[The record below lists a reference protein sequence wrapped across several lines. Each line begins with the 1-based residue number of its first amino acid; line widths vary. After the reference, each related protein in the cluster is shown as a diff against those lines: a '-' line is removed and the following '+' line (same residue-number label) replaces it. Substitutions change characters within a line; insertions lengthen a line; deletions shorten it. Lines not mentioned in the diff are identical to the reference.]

1 LLPREEQDIATL
13 AQEYLQAKNI
23 NFVFNANLT
32 QVRNEG
38 ETVVITDNSQ
48 DYSFDAVL
56 YATGRKPNVSSLNL
70 EATDI
75 KLTEKGAIQVNE
87 YCETTVPNVFAVGD
101 VNGGPQFTY
110 ISLDDFR
117 IVFNYL
123 NGNKDYSLKT
133 RKTFPNTLFIVP
145 PLSRIGLDATQA
157 EQQRLAVKT
166 KSLPMA
172 TMPKAHVNNDLRG
185 VYKVV
190 VDATSHLILGATL
203 FGAEAN
209 ELINLIKLA
218 MDCNIPYTQLK
229 NQIFSHLSMAE
240 NF

>member
-1 LLPREEQDIATL
+1 
-13 AQEYLQAKNI
+13 
-23 NFVFNANLT
+23 
-32 QVRNEG
+32 
-38 ETVVITDNSQ
+38 
-48 DYSFDAVL
+48 
-56 YATGRKPNVSSLNL
+56 
-70 EATDI
+70 
-75 KLTEKGAIQVNE
+75 
-87 YCETTVPNVFAVGD
+87 
-101 VNGGPQFTY
+101 
-110 ISLDDFR
+110 
-117 IVFNYL
+117 
-123 NGNKDYSLKT
+123 
-133 RKTFPNTLFIVP
+133 
-145 PLSRIGLDATQA
+145 
-157 EQQRLAVKT
+157 
-166 KSLPMA
+166 MA